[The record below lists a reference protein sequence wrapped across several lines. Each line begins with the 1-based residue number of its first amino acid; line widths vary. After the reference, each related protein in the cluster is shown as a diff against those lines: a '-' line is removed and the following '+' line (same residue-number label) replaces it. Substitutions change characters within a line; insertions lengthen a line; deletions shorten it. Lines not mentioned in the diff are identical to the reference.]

1 MSFFSNL
8 FKKSNFF
15 ASEYTDKSIMP
26 LAEVM
31 NAHANWKSR
40 VNKFMAGTLGYSL
53 DPEVLAEAD
62 DTELGRWI
70 LQSDSMKMTDERRN
84 LIIQLHKVNVELH
97 QAASTIARHV
107 HAGNHGDAAI
117 ANEQFLSASR
127 NVMLLFR
134 ELGKNN

>member
-1 MSFFSNL
+1 MSFFANL

-15 ASEYTDKSIMP
+15 ASEYTDKSIMS

-40 VNKFMAGTLGYSL
+40 LNKFMDGTLGYNL
-53 DPEVLAEAD
+53 DPDVLAEAD

-70 LQSDSMKMTDERRN
+70 LQSDSLKMSDERKN
-84 LIIQLHKVNVELH
+84 LINQLHKANVELH
-97 QAASTIARHV
+97 KAASTIARHV
-107 HAGNHGDAAI
+107 HAGNQAAVAS

-127 NVMLLFR
+127 DVMLLLR
-134 ELGKNN
+134 ELGKES

>member
-1 MSFFSNL
+1 MSFFANL

-26 LAEVM
+26 LLEVM

-40 VNKFMAGTLGYSL
+40 LNKFMDGTLGYSL

-70 LQSDSMKMTDERRN
+70 IQSDSLKMSDARRN
-84 LIIQLHKVNVELH
+84 EIQQLHNANMELH
-97 QAASTIARHV
+97 QAASAIAQHV
-107 HAGNHGDAAI
+107 IAGNREGVAA
-117 ANEQFLSASR
+117 ANEQFISASR
-127 NVMLLFR
+127 QVMLLLR
-134 ELGKNN
+134 ELSKDH

>member
-1 MSFFSNL
+1 MSFFANL

-15 ASEYTDKSIMP
+15 ASEYTDKSIMS

-40 VNKFMAGTLGYSL
+40 LNKLMDGTLGYSL
-53 DPEVLAEAD
+53 DPDVLAQAD

-70 LQSDSMKMTDERRN
+70 LQSDSLKMSDQRKN
-84 LIIQLHKVNVELH
+84 LISQLHKANVELH

-107 HAGNHGDAAI
+107 QAGNSAGVTA
-117 ANEQFLSASR
+117 ANEQFVSASR
-127 NVMLLFR
+127 EIMLLLR
-134 ELGKNN
+134 ELGKES

>member
-1 MSFFSNL
+1 MSFFANL

-15 ASEYTDKSIMP
+15 ASEYTDKSLMS

-40 VNKFMAGTLGYSL
+40 LNKFMAGTLGYSL

-70 LQSDSMKMTDERRN
+70 LQSDSLKMSDERRN
-84 LIIQLHKVNVELH
+84 QISQLHEANVELH
-97 QAASTIARHV
+97 QAASAIARYV
-107 HAGNHGDAAI
+107 LAGKHAEVAI
-117 ANEQFLSASR
+117 ANEKFLAASR
-127 NVMLLFR
+127 QVMLLFR
-134 ELGKNN
+134 ELSKES

>member
-1 MSFFSNL
+1 MSFFANL

-26 LAEVM
+26 LLEVM

-40 VNKFMAGTLGYSL
+40 LNKFMDGTLGYNL

-70 LQSDSMKMTDERRN
+70 LQSDSLKMSDERRN
-84 LIIQLHKVNVELH
+84 EIQQLHIANTELH
-97 QAASTIARHV
+97 KAASTIAQHV
-107 HAGNHGDAAI
+107 IAGNREGVAA
-117 ANEQFLSASR
+117 ANEQFISASR
-127 NVMLLFR
+127 QVMLLLR
-134 ELGKNN
+134 ELSKDH